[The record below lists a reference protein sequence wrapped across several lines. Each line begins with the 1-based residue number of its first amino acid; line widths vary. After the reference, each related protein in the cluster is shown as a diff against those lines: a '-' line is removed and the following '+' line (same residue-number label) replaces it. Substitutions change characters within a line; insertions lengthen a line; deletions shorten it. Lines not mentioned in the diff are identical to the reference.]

1 MMVLHEVNALLR
13 QLFTGF
19 TIVYDDGHLVF
30 HWRHGGGNGRN
41 ADRER
46 PR

>member
-1 MMVLHEVNALLR
+1 MVLHEVNALLR

-30 HWRHGGGNGRN
+30 HWRHGGETSLMYQWTDNQ
-41 ADRER
+41 
-46 PR
+46 